1 MATPKGNFTAY
12 QQTQSIKLNVAEEAK
27 NVAAADQANQ
37 AAKEA
42 KHAKEVEA
50 RNKVAENFK
59 TDTASLTNIITGTK
73 SLDQAFAR
81 GVGQARDM
89 MGDIYQQI
97 QKNPRMAND
106 VDVQMRLN
114 NLKNYSKKLKASTD
128 MLTDFNTKLAQGR
141 QDGTLSAWNDKHLNM
156 GESMYIQKNFNV
168 GVDLNGNAVG
178 ATIELDD
185 EGEPVLGEDGQPILS
200 AINLPQILDGGGL
213 PELVPTYQLVENA
226 KSLGKELGKRE
237 GKRDEGGFRTY
248 AFQTFED
255 AELEARGLI
264 KGMIGSSKNPT
275 AIAKSIW
282 STNMGNKAKDLTD
295 DDMKAIEDE
304 YIKSIRP
311 FYDEFRNKETDYSAR
326 NQANE
331 NYRKSQKDKADAAA
345 KEEKTVNT
353 DITVITDENEEVK
366 KTIFDLR
373 DGLELVGSATSL
385 SLPVDKKTKR
395 SNMTVVGPNGNEI
408 LIDQLHLMDNGDI
421 GYTGYEYKG
430 KATGQSLSPSE
441 VNSFRNRDTG
451 KLSNTIIEKKIGGGI
466 KKGSTV
472 MTQIAK
478 QMNLDN
484 EGQLKALLEEGFT

>member
-50 RNKVAENFK
+50 RNKV
-59 TDTASLTNIITGTK
+59 ASLTNIITGTK

-353 DITVITDENEEVK
+353 DITVITDENEEW
-366 KTIFDLR
+366 T
-373 DGLELVGSATSL
+373 
-385 SLPVDKKTKR
+385 
-395 SNMTVVGPNGNEI
+395 MEI
-408 LIDQLHLMDNGDI
+408 
-421 GYTGYEYKG
+421 
-430 KATGQSLSPSE
+430 
-441 VNSFRNRDTG
+441 
-451 KLSNTIIEKKIGGGI
+451 
-466 KKGSTV
+466 
-472 MTQIAK
+472 
-478 QMNLDN
+478 
-484 EGQLKALLEEGFT
+484 